1 MNLSSAPYLRPL
13 RRLLLPYLSQEP
25 AARLIRQ
32 TARQQWRLL
41 SINLLSNLTQAFCE
55 ASTLGV
61 VFLSVEVLSAPST
74 GFDWSST
81 PVEGW
86 TAAVE
91 FLNGLPSTAL
101 FITLLVIAVLLKA
114 LQVFSEYITNVS
126 ISYFGARCRALI
138 TADIHTQ
145 VLALDFPCVS
155 QYKVGDLTDYA
166 REGPEALRIQ
176 IEVSSNLILGLLLSS
191 TYLIVLVR
199 LSSWL
204 LLAVI
209 LLGIFIALLQAYLL
223 PRIRSGSFDL
233 TQSIV
238 DISTRITED
247 FQGMRLLHT
256 SGQLSAADL
265 RLRSNMSMLERRLR
279 EQARRLAVIGPFA
292 GFLPILAI
300 AIIAALSLIFFGG
313 KGTILPSLV
322 TFVLALQRLTQ
333 RLSMIATTFNQ
344 LADNSGRLARLNE
357 ILSPSGKQFRR
368 QGGITFSKLCRNIC
382 FDRVSLQ
389 YGPEQP
395 PSLIDISF
403 SLPKGSML
411 ALVGPSGAGKSSI
424 ADLFTGLYTPT
435 SGSILIDDIPLNL
448 LDISSWQQRL
458 GVVSQDTFLFNA
470 SIAENI
476 RFGSPGFSIT
486 QIKAACQAA
495 QANSFI
501 EDLPSGYDTLVGE
514 RGYRLSGGQRQRLS
528 LARAIL
534 REPELLI
541 LDEATSALDS
551 QSELLVQQAIEK
563 FERNHT
569 VLVIAHRLS
578 TIVRAN
584 QILVLNAGRIVE
596 QGTHAQ
602 LLSQRGLY
610 SELWIQQS
618 KPNIP
623 LVP

>member
-292 GFLPILAI
+292 GFLPILAL

-313 KGTILPSLV
+313 TGPSLPSLV

-448 LDISSWQQRL
+448 LDISSWQSRCC
-458 GVVSQDTFLFNA
+458 
-470 SIAENI
+470 
-476 RFGSPGFSIT
+476 
-486 QIKAACQAA
+486 K
-495 QANSFI
+495 
-501 EDLPSGYDTLVGE
+501 SGHFF
-514 RGYRLSGGQRQRLS
+514 
-528 LARAIL
+528 
-534 REPELLI
+534 
-541 LDEATSALDS
+541 
-551 QSELLVQQAIEK
+551 VQCI
-563 FERNHT
+563 NC
-569 VLVIAHRLS
+569 
-578 TIVRAN
+578 
-584 QILVLNAGRIVE
+584 
-596 QGTHAQ
+596 
-602 LLSQRGLY
+602 
-610 SELWIQQS
+610 
-618 KPNIP
+618 
-623 LVP
+623 

>member
-1 MNLSSAPYLRPL
+1 LTLLSHPYLRPL
-13 RRLLLPYLSQEP
+13 RRLLLPYLSQQP

-61 VFLSVEVLSAPST
+61 VFLSVEVLSAPTT

-81 PVEGW
+81 PLKDW

-91 FLNGLPSTAL
+91 LLNGLPSTAL

-155 QYKVGDLTDYA
+155 QYKVGDLTDYS
-166 REGPEALRIQ
+166 REGPEALRLQ

-300 AIIAALSLIFFGG
+300 AIIAALSLLFFGG

-368 QGGITFSKLCRNIC
+368 QGGKTFSKLCRNIC

-389 YGPEQP
+389 YAPEQP
-395 PSLIDISF
+395 PSLLDISF

-476 RFGSPGFSIT
+476 CFGSSGFT
-486 QIKAACQAA
+486 FAQIKAACQAA
-495 QANSFI
+495 QADSFI

-602 LLSQRGLY
+602 LLSQKNLY
-610 SELWIQQS
+610 SELWNQQS

-623 LVP
+623 F

>member
-1 MNLSSAPYLRPL
+1 MNLSSSPYLRPL
-13 RRLLLPYLSQEP
+13 RRLLLSYLSQQP

-61 VFLSVEVLSAPST
+61 VFLSVEVLSAPTT

-81 PVEGW
+81 PLKGW
-86 TAAVE
+86 TAAVV
-91 FLNGLPSTAL
+91 LMNGLPSTAL

-176 IEVSSNLILGLLLSS
+176 IEVTSNLILGLILSS

-256 SGQLSAADL
+256 SGQLSAADF

-300 AIIAALSLIFFGG
+300 AIIAALSLLFLGG

-344 LADNSGRLARLNE
+344 FADNSGRLARLNE

-368 QGGITFSKLCRNIC
+368 QGGKTFFKLCRNIC

-389 YGPEQP
+389 YALEQP
-395 PSLIDISF
+395 PSLLDISF

-476 RFGSPGFSIT
+476 SFGSPGFTIS

-495 QANSFI
+495 QADSFI

-551 QSELLVQQAIEK
+551 QSELLVQQSIEK
-563 FERNHT
+563 YERNHT

-596 QGTHAQ
+596 QGTHTQ

-610 SELWIQQS
+610 SELWNQQS

-623 LVP
+623 F